1 LLQRRHDIFVVFWVQ
16 CRVSTSA
23 VVTLGCLP
31 ELQVLCLADTR
42 VKPFAVEKLQ
52 AMNRNLEVKG
62 VKMPE
67 KH

>member
-1 LLQRRHDIFVVFWVQ
+1 MQ